1 MPDPSSTASA
11 VLDAARAVFRSRG
24 YASTTV
30 HAVAVA
36 ANVAPGVIT
45 SLYRNRDA
53 LLAAALD
60 LPFDPSSAI
69 PRIIAPGLDG
79 MGERLVRLALVVMDD
94 PHVRR
99 DGPAATAGVQSVV
112 GSAERVV
119 ALVDVL
125 QSSIVDSVAVAMGV
139 PDARMRAALV
149 SSTLAGLAT
158 MRVVLKLEPLASA
171 SEDEVVAMLAPAI
184 QRYLDPTIPL
194 GR

>member
-1 MPDPSSTASA
+1 MSDPTHT
-11 VLDAARAVFRSRG
+11 VLEAARAVFRSRG

-30 HAVAVA
+30 NAVAAA

-45 SLYRNRDA
+45 SLYRNREA
-53 LLAAALD
+53 LIAAALN

-99 DGPAATAGVQSVV
+99 DGKAASSGVQSVV
-112 GSAERVV
+112 GSAERVT
-119 ALVDVL
+119 ALIDVL
-125 QSSIVDSVAVAMGV
+125 QSSVVDSIAQAMGV
-139 PDARMRAALV
+139 PDARMRAALI
-149 SSTLAGLAT
+149 SATLAGLAT
-158 MRVVLKLEPLASA
+158 TRVVLRLEPLASA
-171 SEDEVVAMLAPAI
+171 DEDTIVAALAPTI

-194 GR
+194 GS

>member
-1 MPDPSSTASA
+1 MPEPTSA
-11 VLDAARAVFRSRG
+11 ILDAARAVFRSRG

-36 ANVAPGVIT
+36 ANVAPGVVT

-60 LPFDPSSAI
+60 LPFDPAAAI
-69 PRIIAPGLDG
+69 PRIIAPGLDC

-119 ALVDVL
+119 ALIDVL
-125 QSSIVDSVAVAMGV
+125 QSNVIDTIAEAMGV

-158 MRVVLKLEPLASA
+158 TRVVLKLEPLASA
-171 SEDEVVAMLAPAI
+171 DEEAVVAVFAPII
-184 QRYLDPTIPL
+184 QRILDPTIPL
-194 GR
+194 AR

>member
-1 MPDPSSTASA
+1 MTDPTSS
-11 VLDAARAVFRSRG
+11 VLEAARAIFRSRG
-24 YASTTV
+24 YASTTM

-36 ANVAPGVIT
+36 ANVAPGVVT

-60 LPFDPSSAI
+60 LPFDPASAI

-99 DGPAATAGVQSVV
+99 DGPAASAGVQSVV
-112 GSAERVV
+112 GSAERIV
-119 ALVDVL
+119 ALIDVL
-125 QSSIVDSVAVAMGV
+125 QSNVVDTIAVAMGV

-158 MRVVLKLEPLASA
+158 TRVVLKLEPLASA
-171 SEDEVVAMLAPAI
+171 DEETVVSVFAPII
-184 QRYLDPTIPL
+184 QRALDPTIPL
-194 GR
+194 GA